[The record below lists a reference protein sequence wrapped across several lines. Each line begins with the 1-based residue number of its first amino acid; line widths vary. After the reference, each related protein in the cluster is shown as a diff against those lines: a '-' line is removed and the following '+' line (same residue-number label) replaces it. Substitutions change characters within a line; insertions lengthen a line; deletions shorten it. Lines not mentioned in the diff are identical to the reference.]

1 MSRSTSHLILATM
14 ADLELIPD
22 VKTPQVGGGGG
33 TSANVTMGEY
43 SRKYG

>member
-22 VKTPQVGGGGG
+22 VKTPRGGGGG
-33 TSANVTMGEY
+33 TSAKVTMGEY
-43 SRKYG
+43 LRKYG